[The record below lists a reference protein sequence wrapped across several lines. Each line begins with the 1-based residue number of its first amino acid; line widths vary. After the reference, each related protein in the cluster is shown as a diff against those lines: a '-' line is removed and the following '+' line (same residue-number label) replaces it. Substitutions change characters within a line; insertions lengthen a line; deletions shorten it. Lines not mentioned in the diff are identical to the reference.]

1 MTGTE
6 FVAQLI
12 AENEELLARIDAPAE
27 SQPGASERS
36 GPQSFDTLAT
46 LVKMALKN
54 EMEAAEIAAE
64 WVATTPEL
72 DAKVALAC
80 RAGDEARHYELVE
93 ARARSMAIPLD
104 GFHPLDPPSPVLSY
118 LRTLNST
125 VERVAAAL
133 VAREAMGGRRNA
145 QFLAFLEQA
154 GHRELAAVYREVI
167 NPDEDRHHR
176 NGCALLAR
184 LATTAAAQEA
194 ARRAT
199 RGLLQTGDRVRTAA
213 LRQTGASVIPGC

>member
-12 AENEELLARIDAPAE
+12 AENEELLSRIDAPAE
-27 SQPGASERS
+27 SRPSERS
-36 GPQSFDTLAT
+36 DPQSFDTLAT
-46 LVKMALKN
+46 LMKMALKN
-54 EMEAAEIAAE
+54 EMEATEIAAE

-80 RAGDEARHYELVE
+80 HAGDEARHYELVE

-118 LRTLNST
+118 LRTLSST

-154 GHRELAAVYREVI
+154 GHGELAAVYREVI

-184 LATTAAAQEA
+184 LATTAVAQEA
-194 ARRAT
+194 ARRAA
-199 RGLLQTGDRVRTAA
+199 RGLLETGDRVRTAA

>member
-27 SQPGASERS
+27 SRPAASERS
-36 GPQSFDTLAT
+36 DRQSFDTLAT
-46 LVKMALKN
+46 LMKMALKN

-64 WVATTPEL
+64 WVTTTPEL

-80 RAGDEARHYELVE
+80 HAGDEARHYELVE
-93 ARARSMAIPLD
+93 ARARSMAIPLE

-145 QFLAFLEQA
+145 QFLAFLEHA
-154 GHRELAAVYREVI
+154 GHRELAALYREII

-184 LATTAAAQEA
+184 LATTATAQEA
-194 ARRAT
+194 ARRAA

-213 LRQTGASVIPGC
+213 LQQTGAPVIPGC